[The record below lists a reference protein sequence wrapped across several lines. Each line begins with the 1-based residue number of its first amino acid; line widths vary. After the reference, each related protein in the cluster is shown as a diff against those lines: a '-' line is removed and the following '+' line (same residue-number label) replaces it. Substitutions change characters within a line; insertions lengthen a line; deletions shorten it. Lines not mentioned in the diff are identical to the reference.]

1 MPNWLWLFVLVV
13 AVFFPIRW
21 WLRRPWTLV
30 AETVGSYDPDLPPE
44 KWTGLVRGG
53 AKAKEELRIV
63 VRRLRTQGTPAHAD
77 SPLQPV
83 N

>member
-1 MPNWLWLFVLVV
+1 MPKWLWLFVLAV
-13 AVFFPIRW
+13 AIFFRSGVAAP
-21 WLRRPWTLV
+21 PWTLSPN
-30 AETVGSYDPDLPPE
+30 VGSYDPDLPPE